1 MFDPRIWLLAVGTF
15 AIGVDAFVIA
25 GILPV
30 VATDLGV
37 SVEAS
42 GQIVT
47 VYSLAYGIGAPLM
60 AALTARLP
68 RARLVTGAL
77 VVFAATNL
85 LCAIA
90 PGYVGLLAARVAAGL
105 AAAVYSPAAYALA
118 TAIAPPERRGAALSA
133 VALGISLATVLG
145 VPLGVVI
152 GHALGWRVTFAA
164 VALVSLSAAVALRLG
179 RLPAAPPGPPIPL
192 IARLEPLARPRVL
205 IALAPLLLWSIA
217 ALAVYTY
224 LGELLVGYGY
234 GPDRVAQ
241 LFLVYGVGAL
251 IGSQLGGRLVDRF
264 GPERPMLVLLGVTA
278 LNQLLFPA
286 ALGQMWSAGIVLFVW
301 AFIGWA
307 VWAPQQA
314 RLLAL
319 DPTAAAIVLSLA
331 NSMLYAGSGVGA
343 VLGAALIPWI
353 GLTHLPYAAAVIF
366 VGAALSVLA
375 GPRTPRPERARK

>member
-264 GPERPMLVLLGVTA
+264 GPKRPMLVLLGVTA